1 MSEARRLL
9 VSGRVQG
16 VGFRAFVAGDA
27 AADRRSP
34 SGRKS
39 NDGRGEGERRGPGSA
54 LPEAGRSGGVRNLS
68 DGRVEVFAE
77 GEAEALAGLEAACAR
92 GPFLARVG
100 RVVVERAM
108 PEGRPGFRQVAD
120 A

>member
-16 VGFRAFVAGDA
+16 VGFRAFVAGA
-27 AADRRSP
+27 AR
-34 SGRKS
+34 
-39 NDGRGEGERRGPGSA
+39 
-54 LPEAGRSGGVRNLS
+54 EAGLSGWVRNLS

-100 RVVVERAM
+100 RVVVEQAM

>member
-16 VGFRAFVAGDA
+16 VGFRAFVAEA
-27 AADRRSP
+27 AR
-34 SGRKS
+34 
-39 NDGRGEGERRGPGSA
+39 
-54 LPEAGRSGGVRNLS
+54 EAGLSGWVRNLG

-77 GEAEALAGLEAACAR
+77 GEAMALAALAAACAR
-92 GPFLARVG
+92 GPFLARVDHVAAEPAAAEG
-100 RVVVERAM
+100 RV
-108 PEGRPGFRQVAD
+108 GFRQVAD